1 MDCYLLLTLYYLTFL
16 PFLRSSEYLPHW
28 SNSLFRTELLII
40 VDFTYIL
47 LRFNFGWIQ
56 LVINT
61 VVPENVVDAW
71 PIMWLSGT
79 IARGCIIIQLTAAA
93 WYVWMIIQ
101 FSPRVFVEFWNQ
113 LLSYIC
119 LSFMLFRTSHALIC
133 FYVFSFYFCFDIKL
147 KWDLG
152 PSW

>member
-16 PFLRSSEYLPHW
+16 PFLRSSEYQPYW
-28 SNSLFRTELLII
+28 SNSLFRTELLLII
-40 VDFTYIL
+40 DFTYIL
-47 LRFNFGWIQ
+47 LRFN
-56 LVINT
+56 LVGLHSIPCVLNT

-93 WYVWMIIQ
+93 WYVCMILN
-101 FSPRVFVEFWNQ
+101 FSLRVFCCVLKSITLN
-113 LLSYIC
+113 YIY
-119 LSFMLFRTSHALIC
+119 SIIMVC
-133 FYVFSFYFCFDIKL
+133 FFHFPGLNIKL